1 MAQAVKRAYMNYLNN
16 EQKYE
21 KRNNNKKNMAEQR
34 AATGLLAPRTNRNNQ
49 KSKSSADEF
58 QSIYDA
64 IQMIRNRG
72 S

>member
-1 MAQAVKRAYMNYLNN
+1 MTQAVKRAYMNYLNN

-21 KRNNNKKNMAEQR
+21 KHNNKKNMAEQS